1 MSKTVTYYLS
11 LNSPW
16 SFLGG
21 TPLGAIAKR
30 TGATVDVRPLDVMRL
45 FKESGSQPLSQRPKA
60 RQDYRL
66 WEIQRWSRR
75 LGIPI
80 RSHPGAFPCDERLA
94 AACVLALKAN
104 GGDALGLAT
113 ALGRALWVD
122 NRDLA
127 QRAVVA
133 EVLGAAGH
141 DADALLAEAEGRADH
156 WEAQRQANTDAALGA
171 GAFGVPLKVSRCTCS
186 WSRMWRNTA
195 ALAVRLPSTAIWPS

>member
-21 TPLGAIAKR
+21 ARLAALADR
-30 TGATVDVRPLDVMRL
+30 QGATVDVRPLDVMRL
-45 FKESGSQPLSQRPKA
+45 FKESGGQPLSQRPKA

-75 LGIPI
+75 LGTTI
-80 RSHPGAFPCDERLA
+80 RSHPDAFPCDERLA

-113 ALGRALWVD
+113 ALGGALWVD
-122 NRDLA
+122 NRDLG
-127 QRAVVA
+127 QRAEVA
-133 EVLGAAGH
+133 AAVRAAGH
-141 DADALLAEAEGRADH
+141 DADALLTRADDRAEQ

-171 GAFGVPLKVSRCTCS
+171 GAFGVPTYVVDGEPFWGQDRLDFVED
-186 WSRMWRNTA
+186 
-195 ALAVRLPSTAIWPS
+195 ALS